1 MAIKYNIQ
9 KFPTGAVAK
18 ALAQNGGAHIYSV
31 TVTEDTP
38 NGVFIGKGDFVELD
52 HYKAKVAGAVTGSVV
67 AKASNGNYYVEI
79 EACDEGTLFV
89 SSVALIDETWTNEFK
104 KEENF
109 YNPKGS
115 EVRAYQLRPGDII
128 ELNKAALGYTEDP
141 KKYPEAVEAK
151 AYGTSTVAKQLA
163 VKGA

>member
-18 ALAQNGGAHIYSV
+18 ALAQNGGQHIYSV

-52 HYKAKVAGAVTGSVV
+52 HYKAKVAGNVTGNVV
-67 AKASNGNYYVEI
+67 AKAANGNYYVEI
-79 EACDEGTLFV
+79 DTCDADTLFV
-89 SSVALIDETWTNEFK
+89 ASVPMIAETWTNEFK

-115 EVRAYQLRPGDII
+115 EVRAYQLAHGDVI
-128 ELNKAALGYTEDP
+128 ELNKEALGLTEDP
-141 KKYPEAVEAK
+141 TSYPEAVTAT
-151 AYGTSTVAKQLA
+151 AYGTSTIAKQLK
-163 VKGA
+163 KGE

>member
-52 HYKAKVAGAVTGSVV
+52 HYKAKVAGAVTGSIV

-79 EACDEGTLFV
+79 ESCDEGTLFV
-89 SSVALIDETWTNEFK
+89 ASVAMIAETWTNEFK

-128 ELNKAALGYTEDP
+128 EVNAAALGLSGDP
-141 KKYPEAVEAK
+141 VSYPQSVTATAYGSSSIAK
-151 AYGTSTVAKQLA
+151 ALK
-163 VKGA
+163 

>member
-1 MAIKYNIQ
+1 MQ
-9 KFPTGAVAK
+9 RH
-18 ALAQNGGAHIYSV
+18 L
-31 TVTEDTP
+31 TE
-38 NGVFIGKGDFVELD
+38 I
-52 HYKAKVAGAVTGSVV
+52 
-67 AKASNGNYYVEI
+67 I
-79 EACDEGTLFV
+79 ETCDEGTLFV